1 LREKIGNFGGTLPK
15 KANQVRMMVEWKVE
29 QKMERGE
36 QAKSTILV

>member
-1 LREKIGNFGGTLPK
+1 
-15 KANQVRMMVEWKVE
+15 MVEWKVE